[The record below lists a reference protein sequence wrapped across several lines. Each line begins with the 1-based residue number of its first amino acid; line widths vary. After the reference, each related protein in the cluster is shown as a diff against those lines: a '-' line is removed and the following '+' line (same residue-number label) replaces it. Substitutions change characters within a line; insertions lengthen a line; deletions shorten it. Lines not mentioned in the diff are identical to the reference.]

1 MATQAQYGVFLYL
14 YEDENKRYEHLQ
26 DRAKLYLSI
35 ASIYL
40 GAIAFKVDDV
50 LRLVTQFRIP
60 VWLWLMTGGILIAA
74 VVLISWAVRVRDYE
88 GICNPV
94 EVIARY
100 VHEPPPSDED
110 FLDDRLVDLAA
121 ATNRNS
127 AAKRPRG

>member
-74 VVLISWAVRVRDYE
+74 VVLISWAVPSQKRVASGKSR
-88 GICNPV
+88 
-94 EVIARY
+94 
-100 VHEPPPSDED
+100 
-110 FLDDRLVDLAA
+110 
-121 ATNRNS
+121 S
-127 AAKRPRG
+127 AYTSGRPRKTSSRSAHTI